1 MLRIN
6 SSTGCVIAVWSAV
19 GNELS
24 RLHVASAARTV
35 TFEPDAIEQVHL
47 YSGGIP
53 RLINLICDRSLL
65 GAFAAQTT
73 RIDADIVNAAA
84 EGLDLQVAPRVR
96 TGWFGRFRRSA
107 V

>member
-1 MLRIN
+1 MPATRP
-6 SSTGCVIAVWSAV
+6 
-19 GNELS
+19 
-24 RLHVASAARTV
+24 V

-96 TGWFGRFRRSA
+96 TGWFSRFRRSA